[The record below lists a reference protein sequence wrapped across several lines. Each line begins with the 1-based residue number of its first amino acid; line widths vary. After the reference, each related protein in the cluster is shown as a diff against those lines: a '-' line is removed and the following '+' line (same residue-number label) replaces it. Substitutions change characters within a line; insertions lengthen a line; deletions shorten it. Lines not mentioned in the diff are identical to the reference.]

1 MLISRRRFV
10 HVAGGVASA
19 LVTLPLTAEALRSPV
34 AAEEEG
40 VTGPVRLDSN
50 ENPYG
55 PSTKVMESMREALST
70 VNRYPRQEYAP
81 LVQRLAALHNVA
93 PERVLVGCGSSEI
106 LRVASVAL
114 LGPGKKL
121 VQATPTFETAEHF
134 AKVAGAE
141 VVSVPLDQKYAH
153 DLDGMLA
160 RVDGNTPFVY
170 ICNPNN
176 PTGSLTARE
185 TIEAFI
191 AKLPPTTTVMIDEA
205 YHHFAVGTPG
215 YRSFLDRPL
224 ADERIIVARTFSK
237 VYGLAGMRLGY
248 AVASP
253 KLIARLRPQIS
264 PVSVNAVVIRC
275 ASVALDDTENVQEIV
290 RRNESARQEFFK
302 QASSRGLK
310 PIESC
315 TNFVMMDVRR
325 PTKQVVDG
333 FRRKNVWIGR
343 EFPPLNTY
351 IRVSLGK
358 PEEMK
363 EFWRVYDS
371 MSTSGA

>member
-1 MLISRRRFV
+1 MLLSRRRFV

-19 LVTLPLTAEALRSPV
+19 LVTLPLAAEALRSPGAAQEVSV
-34 AAEEEG
+34 AGA
-40 VTGPVRLDSN
+40 VRLDSN

-55 PSTKVMESMREALST
+55 PSAKVLESMREAVST
-70 VNRYPRQEYAP
+70 ANRYPRQEYAP
-81 LVQRLAALHNVA
+81 LVQRLAALHSVT
-93 PERVLVGCGSSEI
+93 PERILLGCGSSEI

-121 VQATPTFETAEHF
+121 LQAAPTFETAEHF

-141 VVSVPLDQKYAH
+141 VVSVPLDQKFAH
-153 DLDGMLA
+153 DLDAMLA
-160 RVDGNTPFVY
+160 RIDANTPFVY

-176 PTGSLTARE
+176 PTGSLTPRDAL
-185 TIEAFI
+185 EAFI
-191 AKLPPTTTVMIDEA
+191 AKLPASTTVMIDEA
-205 YHHFAVGTPG
+205 YHHFAVGASG
-215 YRSFLDRPL
+215 YTSFLDRPV

-253 KLIARLRPQIS
+253 KMVARLKPHIS

-275 ASVALDDTENVQEIV
+275 ASVALDDADGVEENV
-290 RRNESARQEFFK
+290 RRNESTRQEFFK
-302 QASSRGLK
+302 QASARGLK
-310 PIESC
+310 PIESR
-315 TNFVMMDVRR
+315 TNFVMLDVRR
-325 PTKQVVDG
+325 PTKQVVES
-333 FRRKNVWIGR
+333 FRKKNVWIGR

-371 MSTSGA
+371 LAATA